1 MQDFENLDYYELL
14 GVDRSASADEIKRA
28 YRREI
33 SKYHPDRFVNGTPD
47 EQEYAQLRSQ
57 YLTEA
62 YTTLSDFT
70 ARSAYNRGQRP
81 QRRQTA
87 RPWVA
92 PTEAQP
98 RDYQAELYEQARAHL
113 SAGRTLQAIGVL
125 RQLHQINPFYR
136 DSAELLARA
145 EAQMQPEPAPETGRR
160 RIPPLVMGGLGAA
173 GVLVVAALVW
183 LVFPRLSSS
192 TNAVQPPTSIAAGAT
207 APPAASA
214 PTDVPA
220 TAAPEP
226 TAAPPEPTTPP
237 ATAAPA
243 TAVPATAVPATAVPA
258 TAVPTPA
265 PTTVPPTAAPTAA
278 PVLAGEGR
286 VLVSDDFSSSGWAA
300 LSGNGWS
307 VGYSEG
313 RYRITAVAGAGPI
326 WSYRSGVPA
335 DLSLSVDMQ
344 VRSGEGGVLLRFA
357 DSPTYLAV
365 ILNPG
370 QGSYRIEQRSGAGVT
385 VLSSGPSAAIQSSAD
400 AQNRLNARLSGGTL
414 SVLINDQALASVD
427 VSGAPVSNRFGL
439 AAFGTGTASEVLFDN
454 LSIRAIQ

>member
-57 YLTEA
+57 RLTEA

-70 ARSAYNRGQRP
+70 ARSAYNRGQKP
-81 QRRQTA
+81 QRRPSA
-87 RPWVA
+87 RPAWTA

-145 EAQMQPEPAPETGRR
+145 EAQMQPEPSNETRRR
-160 RIPPLVMGGLGAA
+160 RIPPLVMGGLGAT

-183 LVFPRLSSS
+183 LLFPRLSASI
-192 TNAVQPPTSIAAGAT
+192 NALPPATTVALGAT
-207 APPAASA
+207 APPASE
-214 PTDVPA
+214 PTAAAV
-220 TAAPEP
+220 TAAPAPTAAPTEP
-226 TAAPPEPTTPP
+226 TAAPATAAP

-243 TAVPATAVPATAVPA
+243 TAVPATAIPATAAP
-258 TAVPTPA
+258 TAGPTSA
-265 PTTVPPTAAPTAA
+265 PTTAPTAA
-278 PVLAGEGR
+278 PVLADEGQL
-286 VLVSDDFSSSGWAA
+286 VLSDNFSSSGWAA

-326 WSYRSGVPA
+326 WSYRSGAPGN
-335 DLSLSVDMQ
+335 LSLAVDMQ

-357 DSPTYLAV
+357 DAPSYLAV

-370 QGSYRIEQRSGAGVT
+370 QGGYRIEQRSGSGST
-385 VLSSGPSAAIQSSAD
+385 VLSSGTSEAIQSGAD

-414 SVLINDQALASVD
+414 RVLINDQSVASVD
-427 VSGAPVSNRFGL
+427 VSNAPTSNRFGL
-439 AAFGTGTASEVLFDN
+439 AAFGTNTAAEVLFDN
-454 LSIRAIQ
+454 LSIRAIE

>member
-33 SKYHPDRFVNGTPD
+33 SKYHPDRFVNGTQD

-57 YLTEA
+57 HLTEA

-81 QRRQTA
+81 QRRPSA
-87 RPWVA
+87 RPWTV

-145 EAQMQPEPAPETGRR
+145 EAQMQPEPAAETRR
-160 RIPPLVMGGLGAA
+160 RRMPPLVMGGLGAA

-183 LVFPRLSSS
+183 LLFPRLSSS
-192 TNAVQPPTSIAAGAT
+192 TTAVQPATSVAAGAT

-214 PTDVPA
+214 ATDA
-220 TAAPEP
+220 
-226 TAAPPEPTTPP
+226 P

-243 TAVPATAVPATAVPA
+243 PTAAPAEPTALPPTAAPTRAPATAAPTAAPTAIPPTAAPTRAPAT
-258 TAVPTPA
+258 TA
-265 PTTVPPTAAPTAA
+265 PTAAPTAA
-278 PVLAGEGR
+278 PAGEGR
-286 VLVSDDFSSSGWAA
+286 VLVSDDFSGSGWAA

-335 DLSLSVDMQ
+335 DLSLAVDMQ

-357 DSPTYLAV
+357 DAPNYLAV
-365 ILNPG
+365 ILNPA
-370 QGSYRIEQRSGAGVT
+370 QGSYRVEQRSAAGST
-385 VLSSGPSAAIQSSAD
+385 VLSSGASAAIQSGTD
-400 AQNRLNARLSGGTL
+400 AQNRLYTRLSSGTL
-414 SVLINDQALASVD
+414 SVLINDQSVASVD
-427 VSGAPVSNRFGL
+427 VSGAPASNRFGL
-439 AAFGTGTASEVLFDN
+439 AAFGTSAASEVLFDN
-454 LSIRAIQ
+454 LSIRAVQ